1 MCSGQHLCSR
11 VYTRRKLNLRPHT
24 FLPAWMGYSW
34 GDSGS
39 LGAGAWGWGSDWL
52 QREGLSELKLV
63 AKSLLLFCR
72 WTMWTLVSWV
82 ALVTGLVAG
91 TQCPDGQLCP
101 VACCLDPG
109 GASYSCCNPVPD
121 KWPKA
126 LSQHLGVP
134 CKTKAQCPP
143 GHSCILTTNETSNC
157 CPFPEA
163 VSCRDG
169 LHCCPQ
175 GFHCSADGWSCLR
188 RPDTKPSDDILCPNS
203 QFHCPNS
210 STCCTML
217 DGSWGCC
224 PLPQASCC
232 GDKVHCCPH
241 GTSCDLAH
249 SRCLTV
255 TNTHPMAKIPSQET
269 IKTAVQCPD
278 AESQCHNNSTCCK
291 LSSGKYGCCPLPN
304 ATCCSDHIHC
314 CPHGF
319 VCDPVKKKCFSK
331 ENEAIDFFTKL
342 PAHSVQEVKCDTEV
356 SCPDD
361 YTCCRLQSGKWGC
374 CPFVQA
380 VCCNDHVHCCPT
392 GYQCN
397 IEKGTC
403 DLETQWVPW
412 KEKIP
417 ASLSRPDL
425 LAMERDVPC
434 DNVSSCPSSS
444 TCCPVT
450 PGEWGCCPAPEAVC
464 CSDHQYCCPKG
475 HTCVGKGHCKRKKD
489 MVTGLN
495 KMPTR
500 RASASQPGNTT
511 GCDQHTSCPV
521 GQTCCPSLSKGWA
534 CCQLPHAV
542 CCEDRQHCCPAGY
555 TCNVKAR
562 TCEKEEDSAL
572 PATHLARVGDV
583 ACGERRFCHN
593 NYTCCRDSLGGWACC
608 PYRQGICCA
617 DGRHCCPAGFRCGA
631 RGTKCLHKEAL
642 RWDAPL
648 RDPAPRQLL

>member
-1 MCSGQHLCSR
+1 MCSGQHLCSW

-52 QREGLSELKLV
+52 QREGPSELKLV

-224 PLPQASCC
+224 PMPQASCC

-374 CPFVQA
+374 CPFVQ
-380 VCCNDHVHCCPT
+380 
-392 GYQCN
+392 
-397 IEKGTC
+397 
-403 DLETQWVPW
+403 
-412 KEKIP
+412 
-417 ASLSRPDL
+417 
-425 LAMERDVPC
+425 
-434 DNVSSCPSSS
+434 
-444 TCCPVT
+444 
-450 PGEWGCCPAPEAVC
+450 AVC